1 MGGTKNCPETP
12 RQRMIG
18 MMYLVLIALLALN
31 VSSEI
36 LNGFTLVDDSLHT
49 STLSIDEQNRRLYQE
64 FHAMY
69 AENPQK
75 VGEWLE
81 KAKIV
86 QREADELFNYIH
98 QFKVDILKLAD
109 KEKADTIAARKIY
122 KREDLNV
129 PSHYALN
136 EGNGTKLKEKI
147 EHFRDLMI
155 SLVNGNHGDHE
166 VFQDVFYTG
175 NINNKSW
182 EIATF
187 DNMPVSAVITI
198 LTKYQNDVRNTESKV
213 IQHLKESTDEGDV
226 RVNKLDAFVVAESN
240 YVMEGQ
246 EYRAKILLAA
256 VDYQLPIYT

>member
-86 QREADELFNYIH
+86 QREADELFN
-98 QFKVDILKLAD
+98 
-109 KEKADTIAARKIY
+109 AAEENAKWRYNSY
-122 KREDLNV
+122 KRLANMYNV
-129 PSHYALN
+129 
-136 EGNGTKLKEKI
+136 T
-147 EHFRDLMI
+147 
-155 SLVNGNHGDHE
+155 VN
-166 VFQDVFYTG
+166 
-175 NINNKSW
+175 
-182 EIATF
+182 
-187 DNMPVSAVITI
+187 
-198 LTKYQNDVRNTESKV
+198 
-213 IQHLKESTDEGDV
+213 
-226 RVNKLDAFVVAESN
+226 
-240 YVMEGQ
+240 
-246 EYRAKILLAA
+246 
-256 VDYQLPIYT
+256 VDK